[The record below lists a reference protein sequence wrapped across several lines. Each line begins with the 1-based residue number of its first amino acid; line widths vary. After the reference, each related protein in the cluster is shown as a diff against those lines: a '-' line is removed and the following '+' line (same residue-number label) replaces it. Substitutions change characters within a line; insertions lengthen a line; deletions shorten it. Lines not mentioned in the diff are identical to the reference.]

1 MANTNKLERL
11 ENMSEIIYFL
21 DTSFLMLVDKDYTQL
36 YDANAETKA
45 QASAKRVKVKAC
57 NVIKLYYH

>member
-21 DTSFLMLVDKDYTQL
+21 DNSFLMLVDKDYTQL
-36 YDANAETKA
+36 YDANAETRHKHL
-45 QASAKRVKVKAC
+45 Q
-57 NVIKLYYH
+57 NV